1 VATVAHTCNPSYSG
15 GRDQEDLSLKQIVLE
30 AYLKNIQHKT
40 KLVEWLK
47 VEALSSNPSTTKKKK
62 TGWWRTQAGGE
73 PPASASL
80 MVCPF

>member
-62 TGWWRTQAGGE
+62 QAGGE
-73 PPASASL
+73 PRLVENPL
-80 MVCPF
+80 PQLP